1 MTTSRREHPT
11 QSTGSSGPTGSGV
24 GTGGTANSGAQG
36 SGSDGSAAGTT
47 GIGRTGSSATGDGA
61 TGFGA
66 THDGGTNSGAT
77 GSSATGFGATGDSGT
92 GSAPSG
98 APDEPGTLR
107 RAPRACDQQPS
118 TRYEPYLDGLF
129 TYALCVLRDHDLATT
144 AIGEVLALAERSD
157 SRSPAAEP
165 ERKAWLYALA
175 RWNCL
180 RRLTDDKRRR
190 QGAHGRHG
198 DSGGRGSHAH
208 RPAPPV
214 PEPELPV
221 EEGEARRRHADL
233 ARLAWPE
240 AAGTT
245 PEQRE
250 ALELA
255 VRHGLGARQV
265 AAVLGLEPLAARE
278 LLAAAACEV
287 ERTRAAL
294 VVVETG
300 TCPTVTRLAGDDQ
313 VLLST
318 ALRGELVRHVDD
330 CPLCRRAAERA
341 GARGPWPGTGASP
354 GDLPLV
360 EAPRATAYAAM
371 VHAPRMPRS
380 AAPRFDR
387 GGFPLDPK
395 DRAARRERLRT
406 RAVTTTVV
414 ATVVAAP
421 VLALW
426 AAYRGA
432 PVTGDGH
439 RDTAIT
445 ASEEDGLPGHD
456 GLPYDGYRKTG
467 TAHGRP
473 DPTLSVGNGVGDVTV
488 KVLTPG
494 RGTSATGR
502 NLAVRAETA
511 GGTTVVRLTA
521 SGGPVVWSM
530 WADAHWLHL
539 SRTTGTLAAGESF
552 TVYVTVDRDKEPT
565 EPWTARLGVAP
576 SGAVL
581 SVSGRGTGAWA
592 APGTQPEPGAPPGP
606 GPHPGPGGHPGPG
619 ETPPP
624 GGTPGPG
631 PAPTDPAPQPT
642 EPSATTAPP
651 EPTEPP
657 TTPPPATD
665 PPSSPPAQSD
675 PPDPSPPAPG
685 TQAPD
690 GG

>member
-11 QSTGSSGPTGSGV
+11 QTTGSSGPTGSGI
-24 GTGGTANSGAQG
+24 GTGGTGSGAGNKGPRG
-36 SGSDGSAAGTT
+36 SGADGSAAGAT
-47 GIGRTGSSATGDGA
+47 GIGRA
-61 TGFGA
+61 GFGA
-66 THDGGTNSGAT
+66 
-77 GSSATGFGATGDSGT
+77 SGT
-92 GSAPSG
+92 GGAGTGFTSAVR
-98 APDEPGTLR
+98 EPGTPR
-107 RAPRACDQQPS
+107 RAPRASDQQPS

-129 TYALCVLRDHDLATT
+129 TYALCVLRDHDLAT
-144 AIGEVLALAERSD
+144 AALGEVLALAERSD

-165 ERKAWLYALA
+165 ERKAWLYALV

-190 QGAHGRHG
+190 QGTHASHG
-198 DSGGRGSHAH
+198 DSGGRGGHHTH

-221 EEGEARRRHADL
+221 DEEEARRRHADL

-265 AAVLGLEPLAARE
+265 AAVLGLDPLAARE
-278 LLAAAACEV
+278 VLAAAACEV

-354 GDLPLV
+354 GELPLV
-360 EAPRATAYAAM
+360 EAPRAAAYAAM

-380 AAPRFDR
+380 TAPRFDR
-387 GGFPLDPK
+387 EGFPLDPK

-432 PVTGDGH
+432 PVAGDGH
-439 RDTAIT
+439 RGAAIT
-445 ASEEDGLPGHD
+445 ASEEDGLPGRD
-456 GLPYDGYRKTG
+456 GLPYDGSGDGYRKTG
-467 TAHGRP
+467 TAHSRP
-473 DPTLSVGNGVGDVTV
+473 DPTLSVGDGAGDVTV

-494 RGTSATGR
+494 RGASATGR

-530 WADAHWLHL
+530 WADAPWLHL
-539 SRTTGTLAAGESF
+539 SRTTGTLAAGASF
-552 TVYVTVDRDKEPT
+552 TVYITVDRDKEPA
-565 EPWTARLGVAP
+565 EAWTARLGVAP

-592 APGTQPEPGAPPGP
+592 APGTHPRPGTHPGP

-619 ETPPP
+619 VTPAP
-624 GGTPGPG
+624 GGTHGPG
-631 PAPTDPAPQPT
+631 PVPTDPAPRPT
-642 EPSATTAPP
+642 GPSATTAPP
-651 EPTEPP
+651 EPSVPP

-665 PPSSPPAQSD
+665 PPSSPPPQTD
-675 PPDPSPPAPG
+675 PPDPSPSAPG